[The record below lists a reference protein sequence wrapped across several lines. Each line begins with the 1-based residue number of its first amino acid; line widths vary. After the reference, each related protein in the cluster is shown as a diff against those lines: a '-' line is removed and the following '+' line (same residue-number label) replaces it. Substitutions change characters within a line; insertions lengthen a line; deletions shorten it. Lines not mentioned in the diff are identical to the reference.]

1 MKNNMLIGLCFSII
15 AASAY
20 ASEEDGIFSYRTG
33 RYEIIMM
40 VERSNP
46 GNAGILVG
54 ADQALLSRYIP
65 AGGFN
70 HSTNTFMIRAPGQN
84 IIIDTGFGAAI
95 FDKIRRLGAEPE
107 QIDTVLL
114 THMHGDH
121 IGGLQRDGRPLFPN
135 AKLYVSRRESDHFTK
150 TAVNQ
155 GAVAALAAY
164 GSNVVL
170 FDPPTLGSA
179 LREIVPGISPIAAYG
194 HTPGHTVYLIQS
206 GNERFLII
214 GDLLHAALVQF
225 PRPDISA
232 TYDIDQAAAAVTRR
246 QILSYAAQ
254 NRIPIGGM
262 HMVYPAVGN
271 VETDGAGF
279 RFIPAR

>member
-1 MKNNMLIGLCFSII
+1 MKRNAFVGLCFGII
-15 AASAY
+15 AVTAY
-20 ASEEDGIFSYRTG
+20 ASEEDGIYTYRAG
-33 RYEIIMM
+33 QFEIIMM

-65 AGGFN
+65 ASGFN
-70 HSTNTFMIRAPGQN
+70 HSTNTFLIKAPGRN
-84 IIIDTGFGAAI
+84 IIVDTGFGAAI
-95 FDKIRRLGAEPE
+95 FDKIRQLGVEPE

-135 AKLYVSRRESDHFTK
+135 AKLYVSVRDSDHFTK

-155 GAVAALAAY
+155 GAVAAIAAY

-170 FDPPTLGSA
+170 FDPPALGSA
-179 LREIVPGISPIAAYG
+179 LREIIPGISPIAAYG

-206 GNERFLII
+206 GTERFLII
-214 GDLLHAALVQF
+214 GDLLHVALVQF

-232 TYDIDQAAAAVTRR
+232 TYDIDQSAAAATRR
-246 QILSYAAQ
+246 QFLSYAAQ
-254 NRIPIGGM
+254 NRIPVGGM
-262 HMVYPAVGN
+262 HMIYPAVGF

-279 RFIPAR
+279 KFVPAR